1 LFELTRTSFLLDDH
15 ETVDVLDQFTGSQ
28 IRVADQLEAEVSV
41 DV

>member
-1 LFELTRTSFLLDDH
+1 LFELTRTSFLLDH